1 LTYGTIRKFEDL
13 EIWQTAQKLSLK
25 IFHLTEIDPSSE
37 DYKFKN
43 QIRASAGSVMDNIA
57 EGFER
62 SSQFE
67 FVNFLSI
74 SKGSSGETG
83 SQLYRGIDQKYF
95 PDGTIDLIKE
105 YEDLASS
112 ISGFMKYLNQSEI
125 RGPKFKDRS

>member
-1 LTYGTIRKFEDL
+1 MATIRKFEDL
-13 EIWQTAQKLSLK
+13 AIWQIARKLSLK
-25 IFHLTEIDPSSE
+25 VFHLTEIGLSAQ

-74 SKGSSGETG
+74 SKGSSGETR
-83 SQLYRGIDQKYF
+83 SQLYRGIDQRYF
-95 PDGTIDLIKE
+95 PEDTIDLITE
-105 YEDLASS
+105 YEDLASN

-125 RGPKFKDRS
+125 RGQKFKDRS

>member
-1 LTYGTIRKFEDL
+1 MGTIRRFENL
-13 EIWQTAQKLSLK
+13 EIWQIARKLSLRVV
-25 IFHLTEIDPSSE
+25 HLTETAPSSE

-74 SKGSSGETG
+74 SKGSTGETR
-83 SQLYRGIDQKYF
+83 SQLYRGVDQRYF
-95 PDGTIDLIKE
+95 LEDTVELIKE
-105 YEDLASS
+105 YDDLASR

-125 RGPKFKDRS
+125 KGQKFRDRS

>member
-1 LTYGTIRKFEDL
+1 MATIRRFEDL
-13 EIWQTAQKLSLK
+13 EIWQIARKLSLK
-25 IFHLTEIDPSSE
+25 VFQLTEIGPVVRDF
-37 DYKFKN
+37 KFKD
-43 QIRASAGSVMDNIA
+43 QIRAASGSVMDNIA

-74 SKGSSGETG
+74 AKGSAGEVR

-95 PDGTIDLIKE
+95 SEETIELIKE
-105 YEDLASS
+105 YEDLVSD

-125 RGPKFKDRS
+125 RGQKFKGR

>member
-1 LTYGTIRKFEDL
+1 MGTIRKFEDL
-13 EIWQTAQKLSLK
+13 EIWQIARKLSLK
-25 IFHLTEIDPSSE
+25 VFHLTETGPASK
-37 DYKFKN
+37 DYKFKD
-43 QIRASAGSVMDNIA
+43 QIHASAGSVMDNIT

-74 SKGSSGETG
+74 SKGSSGETR

-95 PDGTIDLIKE
+95 PEDTIDLIKE
-105 YEDLASS
+105 YEDLASG

-125 RGPKFKDRS
+125 RGQKFKDRS

>member
-1 LTYGTIRKFEDL
+1 MGTIRKFEDL
-13 EIWQTAQKLSLK
+13 EIWQIARKLSLK
-25 IFHLTEIDPSSE
+25 VFHLTETGPASK
-37 DYKFKN
+37 DYKFKD
-43 QIRASAGSVMDNIA
+43 QIHASAGSVMDNIA

-74 SKGSSGETG
+74 SKGSSGETR

-95 PDGTIDLIKE
+95 PEDTIDLIKE
-105 YEDLASS
+105 YEDLASG

-125 RGPKFKDRS
+125 RGQKFKDRS

>member
-1 LTYGTIRKFEDL
+1 MVLFEDL
-13 EIWQTAQKLSLK
+13 KSLKFWQIARKLSLK
-25 IFHLTEIDPSSE
+25 VFRLTETAPYSE

-43 QIRASAGSVMDNIA
+43 QIRASARSVMDNIA

-74 SKGSSGETG
+74 SKGSTGETR
-83 SQLYRGIDQKYF
+83 SQLYRGIDQRYF
-95 PDGTIDLIKE
+95 LEDAVELVKE
-105 YEDLASS
+105 YDDLASG

-125 RGPKFKDRS
+125 RGQKFKDRG

>member
-1 LTYGTIRKFEDL
+1 MGTIRRFEDL
-13 EIWQTAQKLSLK
+13 EIWQIARKLSLRV
-25 IFHLTEIDPSSE
+25 FHLTETAPSSE

-74 SKGSSGETG
+74 SKGSTGETR
-83 SQLYRGIDQKYF
+83 SQLYRGVDQRYF
-95 PDGTIDLIKE
+95 L
-105 YEDLASS
+105 EDT
-112 ISGFMKYLNQSEI
+112 N
-125 RGPKFKDRS
+125 

>member
-1 LTYGTIRKFEDL
+1 MGTIRKFEDL
-13 EIWQTAQKLSLK
+13 EIWQIVRKLSLK
-25 IFHLTEIDPSSE
+25 IFHLTETGPASK
-37 DYKFKN
+37 DYKFKD
-43 QIRASAGSVMDNIA
+43 QIHASAGSVMDNIA

-74 SKGSSGETG
+74 SKGPSGETR

-95 PDGTIDLIKE
+95 PEDTIDLIKE
-105 YEDLASS
+105 YEDLASG

-125 RGPKFKDRS
+125 RGQKFKDRS

>member
-1 LTYGTIRKFEDL
+1 MGTIRRFEDL
-13 EIWQTAQKLSLK
+13 ELWQTARKLSLK
-25 IFHLTEIDPSSE
+25 VFHLTETGPASK
-37 DYKFKN
+37 DYKFKD
-43 QIRASAGSVMDNIA
+43 QIHASAGSVMDNIA

-74 SKGSSGETG
+74 SKGSSGETR

-95 PDGTIDLIKE
+95 PEGTIDLIKE
-105 YEDLASS
+105 YEDLASG

-125 RGPKFKDRS
+125 RGQKFKDRS

>member
-1 LTYGTIRKFEDL
+1 MGTIRKFEDL
-13 EIWQTAQKLSLK
+13 EIWQIARKLSLK
-25 IFHLTEIDPSSE
+25 VFHLTEIGAASK
-37 DYKFKN
+37 DYKFKD
-43 QIRASAGSVMDNIA
+43 QIRASAGSIMDNIA

-74 SKGSSGETG
+74 SKGSSGETR

-95 PDGTIDLIKE
+95 SEETADLIKE
-105 YEDLASS
+105 YEDLASN

-125 RGPKFKDRS
+125 RGQKFKDRSH